1 MKGKLVSDIS
11 NLEEILEEVKEY
23 KIENPVDIVTRKKEI
38 MYGAGRAK
46 QVALID
52 YGAKDNI
59 VNSLLKRGVSVVV
72 YPAKTEARLILATR
86 PDGILLSNGPGDPE
100 DCKEEIEV
108 IKKLCKTNIPIFGIC
123 LGHQLMALA
132 NGFQTG
138 KLKYGHRGA
147 NHPVKDLETG
157 KVYITSQ
164 NHGYYVLENSIDPEV
179 AEVSH
184 INLNDGTVEGIRY
197 KEKNIFTVQFHP
209 ESCPGPEDTAY
220 LFDEFL
226 ELIKGENE
234 IKGKH

>member
-1 MKGKLVSDIS
+1 MKGKLVSDVS
-11 NLEEILEEVKEY
+11 NLDEIIEEVKNY
-23 KIENPVDIVTRKKEI
+23 KIEDAVDTVTRKREVT
-38 MYGAGRAK
+38 YGAGRAK

-72 YPAKTEARLILATR
+72 YPAKTDATMILATR
-86 PDGILLSNGPGDPE
+86 PDGILLSNGPGNPE
-100 DCKEEIEV
+100 DCQEEINNL
-108 IKKLCKTNIPIFGIC
+108 KKICKTNIPIFGIC

-147 NHPVKDLETG
+147 NHPVKDMETG

-164 NHGYYVLENSIDPEV
+164 NHGYYVLEDSINPEL
-179 AEVSH
+179 AEVSF
-184 INLNDGTVEGIRY
+184 INLNDNTVEGIRY
-197 KEKNIFTVQFHP
+197 KNKNIFTVQFHP

-226 ELIKGENE
+226 EIINNDEE
-234 IKGKH
+234 KGKH